1 MREKPIPLLAV
12 PAQTE
17 NSQAQLNSL
26 AVIPRPVSIH
36 QPQQVASAPIIQPT
50 LPVSRFVTLN
60 GRQFS
65 SADFLTAGMALLQGL
80 PNFAISNVQPN
91 ASVAAIENI
100 PESDE
105 DLHDADQDIP
115 DSDGDSSEFESVLE
129 PTVDV

>member
-1 MREKPIPLLAV
+1 MDDNSRQLIFWPLVWLFCKDY
-12 PAQTE
+12 QITQ
-17 NSQAQLNSL
+17 S
-26 AVIPRPVSIH
+26 
-36 QPQQVASAPIIQPT
+36 
-50 LPVSRFVTLN
+50 
-60 GRQFS
+60 
-65 SADFLTAGMALLQGL
+65 
-80 PNFAISNVQPN
+80 QPN